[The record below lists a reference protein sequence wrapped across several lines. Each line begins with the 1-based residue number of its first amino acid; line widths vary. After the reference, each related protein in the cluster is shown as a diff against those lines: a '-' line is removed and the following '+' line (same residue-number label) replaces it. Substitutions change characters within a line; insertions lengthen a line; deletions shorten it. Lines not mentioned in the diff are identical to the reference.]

1 MSVRTVIK
9 TAKFVT
15 ILVLASVMFYACDQ
29 STVYDSSEVL
39 DNAKWEE
46 TDTLFATFEV
56 SDTVHYHNIF
66 VTARLSALYPYSN
79 IYFKVL
85 VIGPTGQR
93 FTDITSFEVTDKTG
107 KWLGK
112 GFGDLHS
119 YEFPLY
125 QTLALKTVGTYKV
138 KVITYMRNEVLVGVH
153 DRGIKINLSKEIF

>member
-1 MSVRTVIK
+1 MHLQKLIK
-9 TAKFVT
+9 KGVFIIV
-15 ILVLASVMFYACDQ
+15 LVFASVIFSACDQ
-29 STVYDSSEVL
+29 STIFHNSEVME
-39 DNAKWEE
+39 NSKWEQ
-46 TDTLFATFEV
+46 TDTLFAKVDIT
-56 SDTVHYHNIF
+56 DTTHYHNIF

-85 VIGPTGQR
+85 VIGPSGQR

-125 QTLALKTVGTYKV
+125 QDLALKEEGAYKI
-138 KVITYMRNEVLVGVH
+138 KVIPYMRNEILLGVH
-153 DRGIKINLSKEIF
+153 DRGLKINLGKEIF